1 MSLDIQHDAAN
12 TRFTAAVDGGDAVL
26 QYKRRGDDV
35 LDLVST
41 FVPEEARGHDVGSDL
56 VSHVLDWASSEGKKI
71 IPTCP
76 FIASYI
82 EENPEYRDLVAD
94 PAGPVS
100 DREKR
105 PIGTQV
111 MVGDDTD

>member
-1 MSLDIQHDAAN
+1 MSLDIQHDPAN
-12 TRFTAAVDGGDAVL
+12 TRFTASVDGGDAVV

-41 FVPEEARGHDVGSDL
+41 FVPEEARNNNVGGRL
-56 VSHVLDWASSEGKKI
+56 VGHVLDWAQSEDKKV

-76 FIASYI
+76 FVASYM
-82 EENPEYRDLVAD
+82 EDNPQYQDLRAD
-94 PAGPVS
+94 PAEPVS

-111 MVGDDTD
+111 MVGDD